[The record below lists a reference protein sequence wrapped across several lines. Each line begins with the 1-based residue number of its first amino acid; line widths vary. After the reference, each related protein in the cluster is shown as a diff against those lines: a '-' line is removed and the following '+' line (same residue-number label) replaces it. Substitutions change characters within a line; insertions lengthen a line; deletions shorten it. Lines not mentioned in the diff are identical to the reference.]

1 MGLLKALVRIF
12 SVAGKEIVEVFRRP
26 GAVLSL
32 VLGPFL
38 ILAIFG
44 FGYGGFKKD
53 LQAIIVINPASTLP
67 QDAAAYQDLG
77 TRGIAVTEVTGDR
90 AAAEAKLRAG
100 LADLVIVAPL
110 DPMASIEAGQQA
122 DLTVLIDTTDPVA
135 ANYAGFLAGTMSSA
149 VNREI
154 YRRGAQEGQ
163 TYAITIGG
171 KDLSQIPPDVIASPT
186 KALVQNLA
194 PIAPSVLGF
203 YGPAAL
209 ALVLQ
214 HLAVTLI
221 ALSIVRE
228 RSGGALDRFRS
239 SPLRATELVF
249 GKVAAFGLLGGGI
262 AALSLWLLV
271 NVLGV
276 PAARGVARARAPHL
290 GRLGFGTPGRAAFP
304 ADAPRLDVLQRL
316 RPANRGVRGAGPG
329 HVLLPARH
337 ARHLAPP
344 GPDAHGHVHDAVA
357 ARRPRGDRRGP
368 ACDELAPASPGAP
381 AGVTGWPRRR
391 LGSALIG
398 FGAIGLAL
406 LVALAILVGLSL
418 DGLGRAATDLAQQ
431 RAQAIAMLEPA
442 AAALDKAATSAANAG
457 SSLTSAGAAAR
468 RASELTTRLAGAFD
482 GLALLGSFEILGARP
497 FGALTGEFASVAS
510 EARVLSA
517 DLETTAGA
525 LDSNVADSAAV
536 AADLRALADQL
547 ERLRTAVEGDD
558 AAPATDAVTAGT
570 LLRVALGV
578 ILALLAWLAVPA
590 IAAIE
595 LGRRWRRDPRVDRG
609 GGSTHIDINPR

>member
-276 PAARGVARARAPHL
+276 PMIGGPGAVAGVVILLLVASL
-290 GRLGFGTPGRAAFP
+290 GLGLLISVVSDSERQAVQLSLLTLLASMFFSGFVLRTEEFAVPVQVMSYFLPVTHGISLLQDQMLTGTFTTPWQLVALVAIGA
-304 ADAPRLDVLQRL
+304 VLLATSWLLLRREL
-316 RPANRGVRGAGPG
+316 RPA
-329 HVLLPARH
+329 
-337 ARHLAPP
+337 
-344 GPDAHGHVHDAVA
+344 
-357 ARRPRGDRRGP
+357 
-368 ACDELAPASPGAP
+368 
-381 AGVTGWPRRR
+381 
-391 LGSALIG
+391 
-398 FGAIGLAL
+398 
-406 LVALAILVGLSL
+406 
-418 DGLGRAATDLAQQ
+418 
-431 RAQAIAMLEPA
+431 
-442 AAALDKAATSAANAG
+442 
-457 SSLTSAGAAAR
+457 
-468 RASELTTRLAGAFD
+468 
-482 GLALLGSFEILGARP
+482 
-497 FGALTGEFASVAS
+497 
-510 EARVLSA
+510 
-517 DLETTAGA
+517 
-525 LDSNVADSAAV
+525 
-536 AADLRALADQL
+536 
-547 ERLRTAVEGDD
+547 
-558 AAPATDAVTAGT
+558 
-570 LLRVALGV
+570 
-578 ILALLAWLAVPA
+578 
-590 IAAIE
+590 
-595 LGRRWRRDPRVDRG
+595 
-609 GGSTHIDINPR
+609 